1 MVTTNLYVSRQNRIS
16 MAGSDAPKDSDST
29 SDPLGGVRESL
40 NPVRA
45 FITPVFGVSTDIL
58 VAIRS
63 SFVAF
68 VVSVGVVFIVAS
80 VLLSGHVLQSVEYG
94 ILSAMMFILGMSAFV
109 YAALGKVLLRA
120 IGYS

>member
-1 MVTTNLYVSRQNRIS
+1 

-40 NPVRA
+40 NPFRA
-45 FITPVFGVSTDIL
+45 FIAPVLGVSTDIL

-68 VVSVGVVFIVAS
+68 VVSVGVVFVVAS

-109 YAALGKVLLRA
+109 YAALGKVLLRI